1 MKHSFALAAL
11 LIAALAAPA
20 WAIPPLTLAE
30 AIDRAVAHNPRLKAV
45 ERAIEAARAREVEA
59 AAGPNPNVSLV
70 VDQVPF
76 NNPIAGNFLAG
87 VTQPLLPP
95 GQREARM
102 GLAKV
107 ETELAG
113 LTLDAERLALV
124 AQVQRGFAQL
134 LYTRDMLVE
143 AREDAGVA
151 AQLLDATRARFKAG
165 EVARVELLRAEVEHS
180 RLARAVAM
188 AEAREAQARG
198 RLNVLL
204 GASAQASLEVA
215 TLPVPKPR
223 ALPSVSTFLTTGW
236 ARRPELRQAE
246 AVIARE
252 NFQRQVAATALW
264 TGTEVSVTG
273 GAVAGSPGVSTSL
286 AMPIPIYRQ
295 QGGIAEAEANRARAE
310 AERDA
315 LKNTISLE
323 IEEAYREAAIAAD
336 QVDLFR
342 RLYLPQAEQLADNAR
357 RRFAAGEG
365 NGVDVIEALRTL
377 HETHAA
383 YAQAVLD
390 YRVAETELARASG
403 QALAARPSQETTP

>member
-1 MKHSFALAAL
+1 
-11 LIAALAAPA
+11 
-20 WAIPPLTLAE
+20 
-30 AIDRAVAHNPRLKAV
+30 
-45 ERAIEAARAREVEA
+45 VEA

-204 GASAQASLEVA
+204 GASAQAPLEVTA
-215 TLPVPKPR
+215 LPVPKPK
-223 ALPSVSTFLTTGW
+223 ALPAVATFLATGW

-246 AVIARE
+246 AAIQRE
-252 NFQRQVAATALW
+252 AFQRQVAATALW

-315 LKNTISLE
+315 LQNTISL
-323 IEEAYREAAIAAD
+323 
-336 QVDLFR
+336 
-342 RLYLPQAEQLADNAR
+342 
-357 RRFAAGEG
+357 
-365 NGVDVIEALRTL
+365 
-377 HETHAA
+377 
-383 YAQAVLD
+383 
-390 YRVAETELARASG
+390 
-403 QALAARPSQETTP
+403 

>member
-1 MKHSFALAAL
+1 
-11 LIAALAAPA
+11 
-20 WAIPPLTLAE
+20 
-30 AIDRAVAHNPRLKAV
+30 
-45 ERAIEAARAREVEA
+45 
-59 AAGPNPNVSLV
+59 
-70 VDQVPF
+70 
-76 NNPIAGNFLAG
+76 
-87 VTQPLLPP
+87 
-95 GQREARM
+95 
-102 GLAKV
+102 
-107 ETELAG
+107 
-113 LTLDAERLALV
+113 
-124 AQVQRGFAQL
+124 
-134 LYTRDMLVE
+134 
-143 AREDAGVA
+143 
-151 AQLLDATRARFKAG
+151 
-165 EVARVELLRAEVEHS
+165 
-180 RLARAVAM
+180 M

-204 GASAQASLEVA
+204 GASAQAPLEVTA
-215 TLPVPKPR
+215 LPVPKPK
-223 ALPSVSTFLTTGW
+223 ALPAVATFLATGW

-246 AVIARE
+246 AAIQRE
-252 NFQRQVAATALW
+252 AFQRQVAATALW

-315 LKNTISLE
+315 LQNTISLE
-323 IEEAYREAAIAAD
+323 IEEAYREAEIAAD